1 MDDLKTRAE
10 ARLDAALA
18 EADVQDPR
26 DHYRRALKALRQ
38 RDPDGFDAALR
49 YFEEDLIPAV
59 AGDADPIDT
68 WIEYGTMLARTLG
81 EGRTSWT
88 APAAPD
94 TCTTSRP
101 PGGSCS
107 ICRTTPPRPPSRSG
121 APGPR
126 RPPSKPPWSSWSMAG
141 RRPRPTGEL

>member
-81 EGRTSWT
+81 EGRTVELDGTGRARPVYDVKAARGLVLHLPDDT
-88 APAAPD
+88 ATPAFALRCP
-94 TCTTSRP
+94 
-101 PGGSCS
+101 
-107 ICRTTPPRPPSRSG
+107 RTPTP
-121 APGPR
+121 AQQ
-126 RPPSKPPWSSWSMAG
+126 AALELLVDG
-141 RRPRPTGEL
+141 RQTASAYG